1 MKGWFLVQTKPQ
13 QETRALENLQ
23 QQGVNAFCPQVLVE
37 KLSRGK
43 RKVSKEVLFPNYLF
57 VEFDQ
62 EAVSALSINYTR
74 GVNRIVSFGNVPSQV
89 PDQLISQLK
98 ERIDQSDQN
107 MITELPEKGENL
119 EVLDGPFRGL
129 NAIFS
134 QIDGDSR
141 AIVLITILSQ
151 KVKAV
156 LPLSSLA
163 RVGKANSRTI
173 WYSLHYRKSLEKK
186 SSLVYK

>member
-1 MKGWFLVQTKPQ
+1 MKNWFLVETKPR
-13 QETRALENLQ
+13 QETRALVNLQ
-23 QQGVNAFCPQVLVE
+23 QQGVNVFCPQIFVE

-43 RKVSKEVLFPNYLF
+43 RKVCKEALFPNYLF
-57 VEFDQ
+57 VEIDQ
-62 EAVSALSINYTR
+62 EAASALSVNYTR
-74 GVNRIVSFGNVPSQV
+74 GVNRIVSFGNKLSQV
-89 PDQLISQLK
+89 PEQLISQLK
-98 ERIDQSDQN
+98 ERVEQCDQS
-107 MITELPEKGENL
+107 MITELPKKGEKL

-156 LPLSSLA
+156 LPLRSLGRQSA
-163 RVGKANSRTI
+163 SGSQI
-173 WYSLHYRKSLEKK
+173 I
-186 SSLVYK
+186 

>member
-23 QQGVNAFCPQVLVE
+23 QQGVNAFCPQVFVE

-43 RKVSKEVLFPNYLF
+43 RKISKEVLFPSYLF

-62 EAVSALSINYTR
+62 EAGSALSINYTR
-74 GVNRIVSFGNVPSQV
+74 GVNRIVSFGNVPSQI
-89 PDQLISQLK
+89 PDQLICQLK
-98 ERIDQSDQN
+98 ERIEQSDES
-107 MITELPEKGENL
+107 MITELPEKGEKL
-119 EVLDGPFRGL
+119 KVLDGPFRGL

-141 AIVLITILSQ
+141 AVVLITILSQ

-156 LPLSSLA
+156 LPLRSLG
-163 RVGKANSRTI
+163 RTNS
-173 WYSLHYRKSLEKK
+173 K
-186 SSLVYK
+186 SSRVI

>member
-23 QQGVNAFCPQVLVE
+23 QQGVNAFCPQVFVE

-43 RKVSKEVLFPNYLF
+43 RKVIKEVLFPSYLF

-74 GVNRIVSFGNVPSQV
+74 GVNRIVSFGNVPSQI
-89 PDQLISQLK
+89 PGQLISQLK
-98 ERIDQSDQN
+98 ERIDQSEKN
-107 MITELPEKGENL
+107 MITELPEKGETL

-151 KVKAV
+151 KVRAA
-156 LPLSSLA
+156 LPL
-163 RVGKANSRTI
+163 
-173 WYSLHYRKSLEKK
+173 KSLGRTGSV
-186 SSLVYK
+186 SSRIV

>member
-62 EAVSALSINYTR
+62 EAVSALSINFTR
-74 GVNRIVSFGNVPSQV
+74 GVNRIVSFGSSPSQV

-98 ERIDQSDQN
+98 ERIELSEQS
-107 MITELPEKGENL
+107 MITELPEKGEKL

-129 NAIFS
+129 NAVFS

-151 KVKAV
+151 KVKAA
-156 LPLSSLA
+156 LPLRSLSRAGRSS
-163 RVGKANSRTI
+163 SRSI
-173 WYSLHYRKSLEKK
+173 Y
-186 SSLVYK
+186 

>member
-98 ERIDQSDQN
+98 ERIDQSDQS

-163 RVGKANSRTI
+163 QVGKANSRTI
-173 WYSLHYRKSLEKK
+173 
-186 SSLVYK
+186 

>member
-107 MITELPEKGENL
+107 MITEFPEKGENL

-173 WYSLHYRKSLEKK
+173 
-186 SSLVYK
+186 

>member
-23 QQGVNAFCPQVLVE
+23 QQGVAAFCPQVFVE

-43 RKVSKEVLFPNYLF
+43 RKVSKEVLFPSYLF

-62 EAVSALSINYTR
+62 ETISALSINYTR
-74 GVNRIVSFGNVPSQV
+74 GVSRIISFGNSLSQV

-98 ERIDQSDQN
+98 ERVEQSEQN
-107 MITELPEKGENL
+107 MITELPEKGEKL

-141 AIVLITILSQ
+141 AVVLIAILSQ

-156 LPLSSLA
+156 LPLRSLGRTKTA
-163 RVGKANSRTI
+163 HSR
-173 WYSLHYRKSLEKK
+173 S
-186 SSLVYK
+186 V

>member
-23 QQGVNAFCPQVLVE
+23 QQGVNAFCPQVFVE

-43 RKVSKEVLFPNYLF
+43 RKVSKEVLFPSYLF

-62 EAVSALSINYTR
+62 EAVSALSVNYTR
-74 GVNRIVSFGNVPSQV
+74 GVNRIVSFGNAPSQV
-89 PDQLISQLK
+89 PDQLICQLK
-98 ERIDQSDQN
+98 ERIEQSDQS
-107 MITELPEKGENL
+107 MITELPEKGEKL

-156 LPLSSLA
+156 LPLRSLGRSGIVSS
-163 RVGKANSRTI
+163 RIV
-173 WYSLHYRKSLEKK
+173 
-186 SSLVYK
+186 

>member
-13 QETRALENLQ
+13 QETRALENLH
-23 QQGVNAFCPQVLVE
+23 QQGVNAFCPQVFVE

-43 RKVSKEVLFPNYLF
+43 RKVSKEVLFPSYLF

-62 EAVSALSINYTR
+62 EVVSALSINYTR
-74 GVNRIVSFGNVPSQV
+74 GVNRIVSFGNASSQI
-89 PDQLISQLK
+89 PGQLISQLK
-98 ERIDQSDQN
+98 ERIDQSEQN
-107 MITELPEKGENL
+107 MITELPEKGETL

-156 LPLSSLA
+156 LPLHSLTRAKKVSS
-163 RVGKANSRTI
+163 RRI
-173 WYSLHYRKSLEKK
+173 
-186 SSLVYK
+186 

>member
-1 MKGWFLVQTKPQ
+1 MTSWFLVQTKPQ

-57 VEFDQ
+57 VEIDQ

-74 GVNRIVSFGNVPSQV
+74 GVNRIVSFGSRLSQV
-89 PDQLISQLK
+89 PEQLISQLK
-98 ERIDQSDQN
+98 ERVEQCDQS
-107 MITELPEKGENL
+107 MITELPEKGERL

-156 LPLSSLA
+156 LPLRSLGRQSA
-163 RVGKANSRTI
+163 SGSQI
-173 WYSLHYRKSLEKK
+173 I
-186 SSLVYK
+186 

>member
-13 QETRALENLQ
+13 QESRALENLQ
-23 QQGVNAFCPQVLVE
+23 QQGVNAFCPRVLVE

-57 VEFDQ
+57 VEIDQ
-62 EAVSALSINYTR
+62 EAVSPLSINYTR
-74 GVNRIVSFGNVPSQV
+74 GVNRIVSFGNNPSQV
-89 PDQLISQLK
+89 PDQLILQLK
-98 ERIDQSDQN
+98 ERIDLSDQS
-107 MITELPEKGENL
+107 MITELPKKGENL

-141 AIVLITILSQ
+141 ALVLITILSQ

-156 LPLSSLA
+156 LPLSSL
-163 RVGKANSRTI
+163 V
-173 WYSLHYRKSLEKK
+173 RKSAGG
-186 SSLVYK
+186 SRIV

>member
-43 RKVSKEVLFPNYLF
+43 RKVSKEALFPSYLF

-163 RVGKANSRTI
+163 RSGKVNSGT
-173 WYSLHYRKSLEKK
+173 
-186 SSLVYK
+186 V

>member
-98 ERIDQSDQN
+98 ERIDQFDQN

-173 WYSLHYRKSLEKK
+173 
-186 SSLVYK
+186 

>member
-23 QQGVNAFCPQVLVE
+23 QQGVNAFCPQVFVE

-57 VEFDQ
+57 VEIDQ
-62 EAVSALSINYTR
+62 ETVSALSINYTR
-74 GVNRIVSFGNVPSQV
+74 GVNRIVSFGNSLSKV

-98 ERIDQSDQN
+98 DRVEHSDKSV
-107 MITELPEKGENL
+107 ITELPEKGEKL

-151 KVKAV
+151 KVKAA
-156 LPLSSLA
+156 LPLRSLGRTASVSS
-163 RVGKANSRTI
+163 REV
-173 WYSLHYRKSLEKK
+173 
-186 SSLVYK
+186 

>member
-1 MKGWFLVQTKPQ
+1 MKSWFLVQTKPQ
-13 QETRALENLQ
+13 QEMRALENLQ

-37 KLSRGK
+37 KLLRGK
-43 RKVSKEVLFPNYLF
+43 RKVSKEVLFANYLF
-57 VEFDQ
+57 VEFDDKT
-62 EAVSALSINYTR
+62 VSALSINYTR
-74 GVNRIVSFGNVPSQV
+74 GVNRIVSFGNTPSQV
-89 PDQLISQLK
+89 PAQLVAQLM
-98 ERIDQSDQN
+98 ERVEQSDQS

-134 QIDGDSR
+134 QTDGDSR

-156 LPLSSLA
+156 LPLRSLGRGKSPSSRA
-163 RVGKANSRTI
+163 V
-173 WYSLHYRKSLEKK
+173 
-186 SSLVYK
+186 

>member
-13 QETRALENLQ
+13 QESRALENLQ
-23 QQGVNAFCPQVLVE
+23 QQGVNAFCPRVLVE

-57 VEFDQ
+57 VEIDQ
-62 EAVSALSINYTR
+62 EAVSPLSINYTR
-74 GVNRIVSFGNVPSQV
+74 GVNRIVSFGNNPSQV
-89 PDQLISQLK
+89 PDQLILQLK
-98 ERIDQSDQN
+98 ERIDLSDQS
-107 MITELPEKGENL
+107 MITELPKKGENL

-141 AIVLITILSQ
+141 ALVLITILSQ

-163 RVGKANSRTI
+163 RKSAGGSRI
-173 WYSLHYRKSLEKK
+173 
-186 SSLVYK
+186 V

>member
-1 MKGWFLVQTKPQ
+1 MEGWFLVQTKPQ
-13 QETRALENLQ
+13 QEMRALENLQ
-23 QQGVNAFCPQVLVE
+23 QQGVNTFCPQVFIE

-57 VEFDQ
+57 VEFDH

-74 GVNRIVSFGNVPSQV
+74 GVNRIISFGNEPSQI

-98 ERIDQSDQN
+98 ERIEQADESI
-107 MITELPEKGENL
+107 ITELPEKGEKL

-134 QIDGDSR
+134 QVDGDSR

-156 LPLSSLA
+156 LPLRSL
-163 RVGKANSRTI
+163 GRTNF
-173 WYSLHYRKSLEKK
+173 K
-186 SSLVYK
+186 SSRVI

>member
-13 QETRALENLQ
+13 QEIRALENLQ
-23 QQGVNAFCPQVLVE
+23 QQGVTAFCPQVFVE

-43 RKVSKEVLFPNYLF
+43 RKVSKEVLFPSYLF

-74 GVNRIVSFGNVPSQV
+74 GVNRIVSFGNAPSQI
-89 PDQLISQLK
+89 PGQLISQLK
-98 ERIDQSDQN
+98 ERIDQSEQN
-107 MITELPEKGENL
+107 MITELPEKGEKL

-141 AIVLITILSQ
+141 AVVLIAILSQ

-156 LPLSSLA
+156 LPLRSLGRA
-163 RVGKANSRTI
+163 ASVRSRV
-173 WYSLHYRKSLEKK
+173 
-186 SSLVYK
+186 V

>member
-1 MKGWFLVQTKPQ
+1 MKGCFLVQTKPQ

-173 WYSLHYRKSLEKK
+173 
-186 SSLVYK
+186 

>member
-13 QETRALENLQ
+13 QETRALENLK
-23 QQGVNAFCPQVLVE
+23 QQGVKAFCPQVLVE

-57 VEFDQ
+57 VEFDH

-74 GVNRIVSFGNVPSQV
+74 GVNRIVSFGNTPSQV
-89 PDQLISQLK
+89 PDQLISQLM
-98 ERIDQSDQN
+98 ERIEQSDHN
-107 MITELPEKGENL
+107 MITELPEKGDKL

-156 LPLSSLA
+156 LPLRSLA
-163 RVGKANSRTI
+163 RTTNVNSRTI
-173 WYSLHYRKSLEKK
+173 
-186 SSLVYK
+186 